1 MIINYD
7 EIEIKKA
14 FEILEIENDEIL
26 NLDINTLRNKY
37 LKLALK
43 YHPDKNNNSLECK
56 EKFQE
61 INSSYNLIIESL
73 NEKLYDNI
81 YKDIYKEKEENT
93 YINILL
99 IFIKKIIMNY
109 EKNHYNDIYYND
121 NENIKNFNN
130 INKKKQFIE
139 IIKNIIIN
147 TFFNETINNIEKEK
161 LLEIYNILYKYKLFF
176 KINNETLENLKNIIR
191 QKYKDSDIYIINPTL
206 DLMLENSYYK
216 LVINEEIFLIPLW
229 HNELHYSDKNNKS
242 LIVLIEPI
250 LNDDIEID
258 ENNNIII
265 IKNVNIEII
274 KELMNTNN
282 NILSVEILNLKLEI
296 PLNKLVFQKIQYYRF
311 KNKGLSKIDENDIY
325 NTKNKGDII
334 IKIII
339 DFE

>member
-1 MIINYD
+1 MTINYD

-14 FEILEIENDEIL
+14 FEILEIKNDEIL
-26 NLDINTLRNKY
+26 NLDVNILRNKY

-43 YHPDKNNNSLECK
+43 YHPDKNNNSLEYK

-73 NEKLYDNI
+73 ESSNNMYKDL
-81 YKDIYKEKEENT
+81 YKDIYKEKLKEENS

-99 IFIKKIIMNY
+99 IFIKKIIINY
-109 EKNHYNDIYYND
+109 EKNHYNDIYYN
-121 NENIKNFNN
+121 ENNSSENL
-130 INKKKQFIE
+130 NKKNSFIE

-176 KINNETLENLKNIIR
+176 KINNETLEKLKNIIR

-229 HNELHYSDKNNKS
+229 HNELHYNNKDNKS

-250 LNDDIEID
+250 LNDNIEID
-258 ENNNIII
+258 ENNNMIITKSI
-265 IKNVNIEII
+265 NMKII
-274 KELMNTNN
+274 KELINTS
-282 NILSVEILNLKLEI
+282 NIINIEISNLKLEI

-325 NTKNKGDII
+325 NTKNKADII
-334 IKIII
+334 IKFII

>member
-7 EIEIKKA
+7 EITIKKA
-14 FEILEIENDEIL
+14 FEILEIEDEEIL
-26 NLDINTLRNKY
+26 KLDISILRNKY

-43 YHPDKNNNSLECK
+43 YHPDKNNNSLEYK

-61 INSSYNLIIESL
+61 INSSYNLIFESL
-73 NEKLYDNI
+73 INKEK
-81 YKDIYKEKEENT
+81 KEQGQKEEKIQKEENN
-93 YINILL
+93 YINILI

-109 EKNHYNDIYYND
+109 EKNYYNDIHY
-121 NENIKNFNN
+121 NENDYNKNNN
-130 INKKKQFIE
+130 ILKNSFIE

-176 KINNETLENLKNIIR
+176 KINNETLEKFRTIIR
-191 QKYKDSDIYIINPTL
+191 QKYKDTDIYIINPTL

-216 LVINEEIFLIPLW
+216 LVINEETFIIPLW
-229 HNELHYSDKNNKS
+229 HNELHYNDKNNKS
-242 LIVLIEPI
+242 LIILIEPI
-250 LNDDIEID
+250 LNNNIEID
-258 ENNNIII
+258 ENNNLIITKTI
-265 IKNVNIEII
+265 NMDII
-274 KELMNTNN
+274 KELINN
-282 NILSVEILNLKLEI
+282 DKNLNIEVSNLNLEI
-296 PLNKLVFQKIQYYRF
+296 PLNKLVFQKLQYYRF

-339 DFE
+339 NFD